1 LTISKINGFPD
12 NFSPFNIF
20 VPMNSHKSKI
30 PVAGRDLATL
40 VKELELKGT
49 DPRYGRRLL
58 YWVYRRKISSFDII
72 NDIPRDVLAQLA
84 ENFTTGLSEPVSS
97 SLSSDGSVKYL
108 FQSGSGMLHEAVYL
122 PEGNRHTACISVQAG
137 CRMGCRFCAT
147 GQNGWNGNLTAG
159 EIVNQVISL
168 PHIVTHVVMMGM
180 GEPGDNIDEV
190 IKACEVLTAEWGL
203 AVGKSK
209 VTVSTV
215 GVFPSV
221 TRLLTET
228 DCNIT
233 LSLHSPFP
241 AERRAVIPSEARW
254 PFEETLNLMKNFTK
268 RRNRRFTV
276 AYVMIRGVNDSDAHL
291 EALKMLLSGTGIR
304 VNLLPYH
311 PVAGDSNVSS
321 DTVTMS
327 RFKHLLVTSGIG
339 ASVRKSRGSDIAAA
353 CGMLAANASHSES

>member
-1 LTISKINGFPD
+1 MISHISKIP
-12 NFSPFNIF
+12 I
-20 VPMNSHKSKI
+20 
-30 PVAGRDLATL
+30 AGKDLATL
-40 VKELELKGT
+40 IQDLEIRGT

-58 YWVYRRKISSFDII
+58 YWIYKRSIGSFDMI
-72 NDIPRDVLAQLA
+72 NDIPRDVLSQLD
-84 ENFTTGLSEPVSS
+84 ENFTTGLSAPISS
-97 SLSSDGSVKYL
+97 SVSSDGSVKYL
-108 FQSGSGMLHEAVYL
+108 FQTGSGMLHEAVYL
-122 PEGNRHTACISVQAG
+122 PEGKRHTVCISVQAG

-168 PHIVTHVVMMGM
+168 PHNVTHVVMMGM

-190 IKACEVLTAEWGL
+190 IKACAVLTAEWGL
-203 AVGKSK
+203 AVGRSK

-215 GVFPSV
+215 GVLPSV
-221 TRLLTET
+221 ARLLNET
-228 DCNIT
+228 DCNVT

-241 AERRAVIPSEARW
+241 AERRAVIPAEARW
-254 PFEETLNLMKNFTK
+254 PFEKTLGLMKSFST

-311 PVAGDSNVSS
+311 AITGDSNVSS
-321 DTVTMS
+321 DAATML

-353 CGMLAANASHSES
+353 CGMLAANASNSES